1 MLNEMKSCS
10 GGRKLVVNSFV
21 TLDGVMQAP
30 GGPEEDPTGNFK
42 YGGWSFHC
50 WDKMM
55 GKFMDEFM
63 SKPFELLLGR
73 KTYEIFAAHWP
84 YIKDDPTADKFNATK
99 KYVVSRTLSKA
110 NWKNSILIKSNVV
123 SEIRKLKEQQGPE
136 LEVHGS
142 SNLIKTLFN
151 ENLVDL
157 LNVWTFPVT
166 VGKGNQLFGEGTN
179 AYNLKLV
186 DVKSSSTGVI
196 IATYEPAGELKIGSF
211 ALENETEED
220 LARRGKLAS
229 EK

>member
-186 DVKSSSTGVI
+186 DVKSSRTGVI